1 MKRVSIPVSSIWRGL
16 FGLATR
22 VSLRLG
28 IIHLRF
34 LWTLE
39 STNVRANIT
48 VDKDPGNR
56 VLRREHLRA
65 VQMGKTFI
73 DQSVYDSLLFL
84 AVQLLGLQA
93 AIVAV
98 EYIESDAS
106 TSYLQLHPLLNLAAH
121 LAYGRA

>member
-1 MKRVSIPVSSIWRGL
+1 MCVCEHV
-16 FGLATR
+16 
-22 VSLRLG
+22 
-28 IIHLRF
+28 
-34 LWTLE
+34 
-39 STNVRANIT
+39 N
-48 VDKDPGNR
+48 KDPGNR

-73 DQSVYDSLLFL
+73 DQSVYDGLLFL

-106 TSYLQLHPLLNLAAH
+106 TSNLQLHPLLNLAAH